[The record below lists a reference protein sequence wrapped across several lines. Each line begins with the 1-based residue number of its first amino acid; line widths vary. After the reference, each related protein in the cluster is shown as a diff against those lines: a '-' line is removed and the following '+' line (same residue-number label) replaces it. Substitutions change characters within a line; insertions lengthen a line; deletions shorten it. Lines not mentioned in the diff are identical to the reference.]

1 MIMSTCGLQ
10 PTLLVS
16 TQNVAIEMIIRK
28 LKYGTATTTKTATV
42 ITINFTNI
50 NTNKN
55 SNNNCNDN
63 VGLKNFNINIA
74 FSFPSKPVVSFR
86 LIQLY
91 LRTFW
96 NKSQRCHSSCL
107 SVCLLYSYAYRETS
121 RDISCL
127 PYGNTASDWKQ
138 AIIYDLDGALRNF
151 KIYDSISIL
160 NETDFVFPKV

>member
-91 LRTFW
+91 LRAF
-96 NKSQRCHSSCL
+96 
-107 SVCLLYSYAYRETS
+107 
-121 RDISCL
+121 
-127 PYGNTASDWKQ
+127 
-138 AIIYDLDGALRNF
+138 
-151 KIYDSISIL
+151 
-160 NETDFVFPKV
+160 